1 MRRIINWLNWIDQDL
16 DEQTEVKTLVMIG
29 LGAGFICWT
38 IFGLALAM
46 FNA

>member
-1 MRRIINWLNWIDQDL
+1 MRRMINWFNWIDQEL

-38 IFGLALAM
+38 LLGLALAM